1 MTKYTQKKLEQ
12 IAIERLGKSIEL
24 CGPVQREVMIKAYVA
39 DMKKIMKHRT
49 KLNKERGFSLEILPS
64 HLPSDF
70 TYDYSGKS
78 SNCGY
83 YGSAR
88 YKFMNPT
95 KNQVYV
101 KFLKD
106 LNSRKNPV
114 TREALV
120 KKVQP
125 RSKQFN
131 PKVYD
136 CNVFSGLREAGLI
149 YYINRKVCLSML
161 GKEFLKHFNLV

>member
-1 MTKYTQKKLEQ
+1 MTEYTQKKLEQ
-12 IAIERLGKSIEL
+12 IAIKRLGKHIEL
-24 CGPVQREVMIKAYVA
+24 YGPVQREVMIKAYVA

-64 HLPSDF
+64 HLPSEF
-70 TYDYSGKS
+70 NYDYSGRS

-83 YGSAR
+83 YGSAK

-95 KNQVYV
+95 KNQIYV

-125 RSKQFN
+125 RSKKFN
-131 PKVYD
+131 LKVYD
-136 CNVFSGLREAGLI
+136 CNIFSGLREAGLI
-149 YYINRKVCLSML
+149 YYANRKVYISTL